1 MGEEE
6 RKEMTNVNVL
16 LERLRRAV
24 KDTPPEVLSPA
35 ALRKEKHLAK
45 YHEMQRDMEI
55 VEIEPLEKG
64 DFLFIIRRWNN
75 LSPDHHAKEGVGY
88 MDEERLSERYAEFT
102 VGNLTIAWHE
112 MGFAFILPSK
122 SFRFY
127 RNILPSCLPVDPEN
141 CYAVLLQRCRA
152 VGNGKIILKRHR
164 ELVLQACKD
173 LIGVLT
179 AVPEIETIDT
189 IYDYDC

>member
-1 MGEEE
+1 MVEE
-6 RKEMTNVNVL
+6 
-16 LERLRRAV
+16 
-24 KDTPPEVLSPA
+24 
-35 ALRKEKHLAK
+35 
-45 YHEMQRDMEI
+45 
-55 VEIEPLEKG
+55 G
-64 DFLFIIRRWNN
+64 
-75 LSPDHHAKEGVGY
+75 
-88 MDEERLSERYAEFT
+88 LSERYAEFT

-127 RNILPSCLPVDPEN
+127 RNIIPGCLPVDPED
-141 CYAVLLQRCRA
+141 CYAVLLQGCRA
-152 VGNGKIILKRHR
+152 AGNGKIILKRHR